1 MSRILN
7 EFGYHHVMSSH
18 SKRDVFLLF
27 ASRFIRLFAFGSVA
41 PILILYLRLLGF
53 PDKLVGTFLSLTL
66 LGDVILSL
74 IVTWVA
80 DKFGRR
86 NVLAL
91 GAVLMGVSG
100 IVFAI
105 SDSYLLLLAAAVFGV
120 ISPSG
125 NEVGPFSALEVAML
139 SQLVEPASRVYV
151 LMWYQVSLAP
161 PRLEFFR
168 TCGAHVFFSSQ
179 LGFRIHRY
187 CSREF
192 SLWILNCRIRRFRT
206 SSCGCL
212 PCCIHYLWSRRGI

>member
-105 SDSYLLLLAAAVFGV
+105 SDSYLVLLAAAVFGV

-161 PRLEFFR
+161 PRLEFFG
-168 TCGAHVFFSSQ
+168 TCGAHVFFF
-179 LGFRIHRY
+179 L
-187 CSREF
+187 
-192 SLWILNCRIRRFRT
+192 LN
-206 SSCGCL
+206 
-212 PCCIHYLWSRRGI
+212 